1 MHSLGGVRVGEMA
14 PVRIMGILNVSPE
27 SFMKSSIS
35 TTSNLIARA
44 ASRMEDEGADFVD
57 IGGMSTSPQ
66 SGPPIPVDEEI
77 QRVTHAIDTVR
88 QMTSLP
94 ISIDTPRSPV
104 ARAAFEAGAVILN
117 DISGLRYDPDM
128 VKVVREYRPSLVLC
142 AHSIRLLHGD
152 MISDI
157 CSILQESVGM
167 ATQAGIDADTISV
180 DPAIGFF
187 REGGGTFF
195 TEIRM
200 EWFKRDI
207 LMLQHI
213 REIKESLPAVIS
225 VSNKSFIGRLMDA
238 PDPAD
243 RLVGSLAFETMAVLN
258 GADIVR
264 THNVAKTREV
274 VQLAQEIIG

>member
-1 MHSLGGVRVGEMA
+1 
-14 PVRIMGILNVSPE
+14 
-27 SFMKSSIS
+27 
-35 TTSNLIARA
+35 
-44 ASRMEDEGADFVD
+44 
-57 IGGMSTSPQ
+57 
-66 SGPPIPVDEEI
+66 
-77 QRVTHAIDTVR
+77 
-88 QMTSLP
+88 
-94 ISIDTPRSPV
+94 
-104 ARAAFEAGAVILN
+104 
-117 DISGLRYDPDM
+117 
-128 VKVVREYRPSLVLC
+128 
-142 AHSIRLLHGD
+142 
-152 MISDI
+152 
-157 CSILQESVGM
+157 
-167 ATQAGIDADTISV
+167 
-180 DPAIGFF
+180 
-187 REGGGTFF
+187 
-195 TEIRM
+195 M